1 MKKILIGLLS
11 FASLL
16 STASTPVEKLVPVE
30 HVFIPVGFDSNDTVE
45 IVVTGFL
52 PNLCHKSP
60 EASIVVIGNDI
71 SINISSLYYQDSNPF
86 CPSMIVPFEQTV
98 NLGLL
103 DKGNYNIKVNGK
115 SPWELKEEM
124 NILSSSSN
132 AIDDHHYAYVNYI
145 DKEAAGAGEVM
156 LKGYNPSDCFVLDK
170 IEHVSNNKDTYSI
183 MPKMKQI
190 RSFCPRKMVP
200 FSYKWK
206 VPNDLNRRNVLLH
219 VRTMNGNSVN
229 SVYSK

>member
-1 MKKILIGLLS
+1 MKKLFMS
-11 FASLL
+11 SLL
-16 STASTPVEKLVPVE
+16 MLSVFAQASTPVEKMVPVD
-30 HVFIPVGFDSNDTVE
+30 HVFIPAGFDSNDSVE

-60 EASIVVIGNDI
+60 EAEVIVQGRSVD
-71 SINISSLYYQDSNPF
+71 INITSLYYHESNPF
-86 CPSMIVPFEQTV
+86 CPSMIVPFSQTV
-98 NLGLL
+98 KLGLM
-103 DKGNYNIKVNGK
+103 DKGDYDIKVNGK
-115 SPWELKEEM
+115 SPWELNEKMEIME
-124 NILSSSSN
+124 STSN

-145 DKEAAGAGEVM
+145 EKEGVQKGEVL

-170 IEHVSNNKDTYSI
+170 IDHISNKKDSYSVL
-183 MPKMKQI
+183 PKMKQV

-206 VPNDLNRRNVLLH
+206 VPNEIEARRVLLH
-219 VRTMNGNSVN
+219 VRTMNGKSVN